1 MPHALIIG
9 SGISGLTSA
18 VLLAEHGWQ
27 VTVLEAHAIPGGL
40 MQRFRRGPF
49 WFDTGFHF
57 ITGSPPGGIFR
68 QLAQRLGILQEMRF
82 LPLDEE
88 RQFRFHLPDGGEFA
102 MPVGL
107 ERAAAALA
115 QRWPEQAGAI
125 QAFFTE
131 LRGQLAG
138 NPWLGGLVPAGTPAG
153 THDRHGSVS
162 DALARCG
169 VGGLPADVIGSLAGI
184 LAMRPERCPLDL
196 FAAFGGTAITG
207 CWRAEGGGEAIIA
220 PLLARLAALGGTLLL
235 RSGAERIHWQ
245 DKTVSAVE
253 DVQGRMHACDL
264 VIASCHPAEILRLT
278 GEGGMRPSLSER
290 IRSTPDSASAIL
302 VYASLTTPPAALG
315 SCHHFARTSTDGD
328 LYFIAPSNFHH
339 RSGDGGDGGDG
350 SDGSVDAGD
359 STPPYLEAMLWV
371 APEQVADW
379 RGSALGKRAD
389 AYLAWK
395 REREQEILAAVTA
408 LHPTLTGTVERVWSA
423 SPLSI
428 EHYVRSRRGAA
439 MGLSHDIGHLG
450 SEPIPR
456 RNRLRNLCFA
466 GQSAGHP
473 GVVGCMIS
481 SVILCESVLGI
492 DLRSG
497 ILASSGR

>member
-1 MPHALIIG
+1 MPQALIIG

-27 VTVLEAHAIPGGL
+27 VTVLEAHAIAGGL

-68 QLAQRLGILQEMRF
+68 QLAQRLGILEAMRF
-82 LPLDEE
+82 LPLDEA
-88 RQFRFHLPDGGEFA
+88 RQFRFHLPHGGEFA
-102 MPVGL
+102 MPAGL
-107 ERAAAALA
+107 APAAAALQA
-115 QRWPEQAGAI
+115 RWPEQAAGIA
-125 QAFFTE
+125 AFFAE
-131 LRGQLAG
+131 LCGQLAS
-138 NPWLGGLVPAGTPAG
+138 NPWLHRLVPPGTPAG
-153 THDRHGSVS
+153 TLDRHGSVS

-169 VGGLPADVIGSLAGI
+169 VAGLPADIIGSLAGI

-207 CWRAEGGGEAIIA
+207 SWRAEGGGEAIIK
-220 PLLARLAALGGTLLL
+220 PLLERLAALGGTLLL
-235 RSGAERIHWQ
+235 RSAATRIHWQ

-253 DVQGRMHACDL
+253 DVQGRLHACDL
-264 VIASCHPAEILRLT
+264 VIASCHPAELLRLT
-278 GEGGMRPSLSER
+278 GEGGVRPSLGER
-290 IRSTPDSASAIL
+290 IRDTPDSASAIL
-302 VYASLTTPPAALG
+302 VYAALARAPAELG
-315 SCHHFARTSTDGD
+315 SCHHFARTADDGD

-339 RSGDGGDGGDG
+339 PPADQHAAST
-350 SDGSVDAGD
+350 A
-359 STPPYLEAMLWV
+359 TPPYLEAMLWV
-371 APEQVADW
+371 PPEQVAEW
-379 RGSALGKRAD
+379 RGSAKGRRAD

-395 REREQEILAAVTA
+395 RAREEEILAAVTA
-408 LHPTLTGTVERVWSA
+408 LHPTLAGTVTRVWSA

-428 EHYVRSRRGAA
+428 EHYVRSRHGAA

-481 SVILCESVLGI
+481 SVILCESVLGL
-492 DLRSG
+492 DLRTG
-497 ILASSGR
+497 ILANRGA

>member
-18 VLLAEHGWQ
+18 VLLAEHGWR
-27 VTVLEAHAIPGGL
+27 VTVLEAHAIAGGL

-68 QLAQRLGILQEMRF
+68 QLAQRLGILGEMRF
-82 LPLDEE
+82 LPLDEA
-88 RQFRFHLPDGGEFA
+88 RQFRFHLPGGGEFA
-102 MPVGL
+102 MPVGFGPA
-107 ERAAAALA
+107 EAALHA
-115 QRWPEQAGAI
+115 RWPEQAAGIA
-125 QAFFTE
+125 AFFGE
-131 LRGQLAG
+131 LRGQLVA
-138 NPWLGGLVPAGTPAG
+138 NPWLCGLVPPATAPG
-153 THDRHGSVS
+153 GLDRHGSVS

-207 CWRAEGGGEAIIA
+207 CWRAEGGGEAIIK

-235 RSGAERIHWQ
+235 HSAAERIHWQ
-245 DKTVSAVE
+245 DKTASAVE
-253 DVQGRMHACDL
+253 DEHGRSHPCDL

-278 GEGGMRPSLSER
+278 GEGGMRPSLTER
-290 IRSTPDSASAIL
+290 IRDTPDSASAIL
-302 VYASLTTPPAALG
+302 VYAALARPPEELG
-315 SCHHFARTSTDGD
+315 SCHHFARTIDDGD
-328 LYFIAPSNFHH
+328 LYFIAPSNFHAAP
-339 RSGDGGDGGDG
+339 G
-350 SDGSVDAGD
+350 SAGAGD
-359 STPPYLEAMLWV
+359 ATPPYLEAMLWV

-379 RGSALGKRAD
+379 RGSAKGHRAE
-389 AYLAWK
+389 AYEAWK
-395 REREQEILAAVTA
+395 RAREQEILDAVTA
-408 LHPTLTGTVERVWSA
+408 LHPALAGTITRTWSA

-481 SVILCESVLGI
+481 SVILCESVLGV

-497 ILASSGR
+497 ILASTGR

>member
-1 MPHALIIG
+1 MPRAIIIG

-27 VTVLEAHAIPGGL
+27 VTVLEAHAIAGGL

-68 QLAQRLGILQEMRF
+68 QLAQRLGILGDMHF
-82 LPLDEE
+82 LPLDQA

-107 ERAAAALA
+107 APALRAVQA
-115 QRWPEQAGAI
+115 RWPEQAAGI
-125 QAFFTE
+125 GAFFTE
-131 LRGQLAG
+131 LSGQLSS
-138 NPWLGGLVPAGTPAG
+138 NPWLGGLVPPGTPPG
-153 THDRHGSVS
+153 TLDRHGSVA
-162 DALARCG
+162 DALCRCG
-169 VGGLPADVIGSLAGI
+169 VSGLPADVIGSLAGI

-207 CWRAEGGGEAIIA
+207 CWRAAGGGEAIIK
-220 PLLARLAALGGTLLL
+220 PLLARLAGLGGSLLL
-235 RSGAERIHWQ
+235 NSAAERIHWQ
-245 DKTVSAVE
+245 DKTVTAVE
-253 DVQGRMHACDL
+253 DVHARRHDCDL

-278 GEGGMRPSLSER
+278 GDGGMRPSLCER
-290 IRSTPDSASAIL
+290 IRDTPDSASAIL
-302 VYASLTTPPAALG
+302 VYAALSQAPAALG
-315 SCHHFARTSTDGD
+315 SCHHFARTRDDGD
-328 LYFIAPSNFHH
+328 LYFIAPSNFH
-339 RSGDGGDGGDG
+339 GLD
-350 SDGSVDAGD
+350 SDAPGD
-359 STPPYLEAMLWV
+359 SAADSHADEQPYLEAMLWV
-371 APEQVADW
+371 GSEQVADW
-379 RGSALGKRAD
+379 RGSAKGRRAE
-389 AYLAWK
+389 AYEAWK
-395 REREQEILAAVTA
+395 RAREQEILAEVTA
-408 LHPTLTGTVERVWSA
+408 LHPSLAGTVTRVWSA

-428 EHYVRSRRGAA
+428 EHYVRSRRGGA

-481 SVILCESVLGI
+481 SVILCEAVLGF

>member
-27 VTVLEAHAIPGGL
+27 VTVLEAHAIAGGL

-68 QLAQRLGILQEMRF
+68 QLASRLGILDEMRF
-82 LPLDEE
+82 LALDEA
-88 RQFRFHLPDGGEFA
+88 RQFRFHLPGGGEFA
-102 MPVGL
+102 MPAGL
-107 ERAAAALA
+107 AAAGAAA
-115 QRWPEQAGAI
+115 QARWPEQAAGIA
-125 QAFFTE
+125 AFFAE
-131 LRGQLAG
+131 LCGQLAG
-138 NPWLGGLVPAGTPAG
+138 NPWLSGLVPRGTAPGAL
-153 THDRHGSVS
+153 DRHGSVS

-169 VGGLPADVIGSLAGI
+169 VSGLPADVIGSLAGI

-207 CWRAEGGGEAIIA
+207 SWRAEGGGEAIIK
-220 PLLARLAALGGTLLL
+220 PLLARLAALGGTLQL
-235 RSGAERIHWQ
+235 RCAAERIHWQ
-245 DKTVSAVE
+245 DKTVTAVE
-253 DVQGRMHACDL
+253 DVHGRLHPCDL

-278 GEGGMRPSLSER
+278 GEGGMRPSLQER
-290 IRSTPDSASAIL
+290 IRDTPDSASALL
-302 VYASLTTPPAALG
+302 VYAALTTPPVGLG
-315 SCHHFARTSTDGD
+315 SCHHFARTVDDGD
-328 LYFIAPSNFHH
+328 LYFIAPSNFH
-339 RSGDGGDGGDG
+339 RGDDGA
-350 SDGSVDAGD
+350 AGATA
-359 STPPYLEAMLWV
+359 SPPYLEAMLWV

-379 RGSALGKRAD
+379 RGSAKGRRAQAYLEWKRA
-389 AYLAWK
+389 
-395 REREQEILAAVTA
+395 REREILDAVTA
-408 LHPTLTGTVERVWSA
+408 LHPALAGTVTRVWSA

-428 EHYVRSRRGAA
+428 EHYVRSRRGGA

-481 SVILCESVLGI
+481 SVILCESVLGL
-492 DLRSG
+492 DLRTG
-497 ILASSGR
+497 ILAGSGGLSGVR